1 MNRKDRY
8 IVVTEIRRKQKMT
21 GTLVNCVAVIAGGS
35 IGLIFKKGIKDSY
48 TESVNKSLGLAIL
61 IIGLNGV
68 ISNMFSVADGKISS
82 SGELLLV
89 AFLVLGTLIGE
100 VLKLESRFGKFCEKI
115 EKKFRAGGFASGFIN
130 GTILFCVGAMAII
143 GSINDGLTGD
153 SSVLFVKSAL
163 DFISAIIFGATLG
176 YGVIFTFIPLLVYQ
190 GGITLLAGTL
200 SGILQGE
207 LLSQVC
213 MVGYAI
219 IIAIGVNFIFGKK
232 FNTLNMLPGILLP
245 VVYHYILIL
254 INFIKG

>member
-1 MNRKDRY
+1 
-8 IVVTEIRRKQKMT
+8 MT
-21 GTLVNCVAVIAGGS
+21 GTLVNCAAVIAGGA
-35 IGLIFKKGIKDSY
+35 IGVIFKKGIKDSY
-48 TESVNKSLGLAIL
+48 TESINRSLGIAIL

-176 YGVIFTFIPLLVYQ
+176 YGVIFTFIPLLAYQ

>member
-1 MNRKDRY
+1 MIKKILNKKEKEIFDYTIRPFIIY
-8 IVVTEIRRKQKMT
+8 YVVVTIII
-21 GTLVNCVAVIAGGS
+21 VIGS
-35 IGLIFKKGIKDSY
+35 NIGS
-48 TESVNKSLGLAIL
+48 TV
-61 IIGLNGV
+61 
-68 ISNMFSVADGKISS
+68 
-82 SGELLLV
+82 
-89 AFLVLGTLIGE
+89 
-100 VLKLESRFGKFCEKI
+100 
-115 EKKFRAGGFASGFIN
+115 
-130 GTILFCVGAMAII
+130 MAII

>member
-1 MNRKDRY
+1 
-8 IVVTEIRRKQKMT
+8 
-21 GTLVNCVAVIAGGS
+21 
-35 IGLIFKKGIKDSY
+35 
-48 TESVNKSLGLAIL
+48 
-61 IIGLNGV
+61 
-68 ISNMFSVADGKISS
+68 MFSVADGKISS

-245 VVYHYILIL
+245 VVYHYILVL

>member
-1 MNRKDRY
+1 
-8 IVVTEIRRKQKMT
+8 MT
-21 GTLVNCVAVIAGGS
+21 GTLVNCAAVIAGGA
-35 IGLIFKKGIKDSY
+35 IGVIFKKGIKDSY
-48 TESVNKSLGLAIL
+48 TESINRSLGIAIL

-130 GTILFCVGAMAII
+130 GTSLFCVGAMAII

>member
-1 MNRKDRY
+1 
-8 IVVTEIRRKQKMT
+8 MT
-21 GTLVNCVAVIAGGS
+21 GTLVNCAAVIVGGA
-35 IGLIFKKGIKDSY
+35 IGVIFKKGIKDSY
-48 TESVNKSLGLAIL
+48 TESINRSLGIAIL

-245 VVYHYILIL
+245 VAYHYILIL

>member
-1 MNRKDRY
+1 
-8 IVVTEIRRKQKMT
+8 MT
-21 GTLVNCVAVIAGGS
+21 GTLVNCAAVVAGGA
-35 IGLIFKKGIKDSY
+35 IGVIFKKGIKDSY
-48 TESVNKSLGLAIL
+48 TESINRSLGIAIL

>member
-1 MNRKDRY
+1 
-8 IVVTEIRRKQKMT
+8 MT
-21 GTLVNCVAVIAGGS
+21 GTLVNCAAVIAGGA
-35 IGLIFKKGIKDSY
+35 IGVIFKKGIKDSY
-48 TESVNKSLGLAIL
+48 TESINRSLGIAIL

-245 VVYHYILIL
+245 VVYHYILVL

>member
-1 MNRKDRY
+1 
-8 IVVTEIRRKQKMT
+8 MT
-21 GTLVNCVAVIAGGS
+21 GTLVNCAAVIAGGA
-35 IGLIFKKGIKDSY
+35 IGVIFKKGIKDSY
-48 TESVNKSLGLAIL
+48 TESINRSLGIAIL

-219 IIAIGVNFIFGKK
+219 IIAIGVNLIFGKK